1 LDWAILECARAG
13 AQGDASEVSRG
24 KRVGHV
30 TGGWPMRPTRAG
42 SAGKRRGTVLD
53 AAGERSGPRRREAF
67 HLLLRVTGRG
77 QLTYL
82 GGKLGF
88 WAVLIKVKRRETLP
102 CTSLVRPAAFKKV
115 IVTTVDCLLCML

>member
-1 LDWAILECARAG
+1 MDWAILECARAG

-53 AAGERSGPRRREAF
+53 AAGERSGPRRRVRLSTCFCASQAAATDIF
-67 HLLLRVTGRG
+67 
-77 QLTYL
+77 

-88 WAVLIKVKRRETLP
+88 WEDLIKVKRRENRLWK
-102 CTSLVRPAAFKKV
+102 RFPAPRLSGQLHSKR
-115 IVTTVDCLLCML
+115 